1 MKKLR
6 QFVTVGLLIGSYNA
20 GFTQN
25 NAIPNFSTEAE
36 KVAWKATQP
45 KEVKVGKRAANPTP
59 FQNLERYSS
68 EAAKVEALGLT
79 NINGINPSAFGIL
92 PPPDNDDC
100 ANAQMLFCG
109 DVVAGTTLGAAEEV
123 VPTANAGTT
132 GAGVWYYFTG
142 TGLNVTF
149 SNCSS
154 NTDPNFDSEIN
165 VFTGSCGV
173 WTVVGGNDDDDN
185 CNQGLQSTV
194 TIATTQNEFYY
205 VYVSDYV
212 TGGLGGDFELSVSCE
227 SSINALCANAI
238 PLSCGSIFSGS
249 TWGASQE
256 VIPTSNGFTTGAGV
270 WYTFIGTGGNVDF
283 STCSGITDFDSEI
296 NVLTGSCGT
305 WTNVGGN
312 DDDSFCLVDG
322 SFSTA
327 SVPTVYGQEY
337 YIYVSDWVEGG
348 NGGDFQIT
356 ATCSAPQNDICADAT
371 PISCGDYV
379 EGSTELAGVD
389 GPLTTCAGDGYT
401 YAADV
406 WYTIVGNGQDI
417 TASLCSSLYDT
428 KIDIYEGGCGVLTC
442 VAFDDDFCAP
452 GSQVTWTSTQGTEY
466 LIRVHGFD
474 GEVGQYGL
482 GVTCVCSAYAGTLV
496 ATNSTE
502 TLDNGTATVSAVEND
517 APIVPAGYSV
527 AYVLT
532 SGPGLVIVDLGG
544 TPSFTVA
551 AAGDY
556 TIHTL
561 VYNSADQ
568 ATLLAATTGIEV
580 NALLIQGG
588 GTICGS
594 LDVTGAVVTVEDVA
608 VGISSALNRSL
619 SVYPNPNNGQFVVQ
633 LKGEGKAT
641 LNIVDM
647 LGRRVYTQAMTLNGM
662 FRQAISLD
670 VVKGSYV
677 LQVVTSNGIATR
689 KVELN

>member
-6 QFVTVGLLIGSYNA
+6 QFVAVGLLLGSYNA
-20 GFTQN
+20 GLAQN
-25 NAIPNFSTEAE
+25 NSVPSFRTEAE
-36 KVAWKATQP
+36 KVAWKATHP

-68 EAAKVEALGLT
+68 EGAKIEALGL
-79 NINGINPSAFGIL
+79 NSLNGSNPSAFGIL

-123 VPTANAGTT
+123 VPTTNAGTT
-132 GAGVWYYFTG
+132 GAGVWYYFYG

-149 SNCSS
+149 SNCSA

-173 WTVVGGNDDDDN
+173 FTVVDGNDDDAN
-185 CNQGLQSTV
+185 CAQGLQSTV
-194 TIATTQNEFYY
+194 TIATALNELYY
-205 VYVSDYV
+205 VYVSDYA
-212 TGGLGGDFELSVSCE
+212 TGGFGGYFELSVSCE
-227 SSINALCANAI
+227 RSVNADCSNAI
-238 PLSCGSIFSGS
+238 PLSCGSVFSGN
-249 TWGASQE
+249 TLGASQE
-256 VIPTSNGFTTGAGV
+256 VIPTFNGFGTGAGV
-270 WYTFIGTGGNVDF
+270 WYTFVGTGGNVDF

-296 NVLTGSCGT
+296 NVLTGSCGS
-305 WTNVGGN
+305 WVNVGGN
-312 DDDSFCLVDG
+312 DDDFSCGVDG

-327 SVPTVYGQEY
+327 TVATSYGELY
-337 YIYVSDWVEGG
+337 YVYVSDWTPGG
-348 NGGDFQIT
+348 NGGNFQVT
-356 ATCSAPQNDICADAT
+356 ATCSAPQNDLCADAT
-371 PISCGDYV
+371 PLSCGDYV

-389 GPLTTCAGDGYT
+389 GPLTTCAGDGFT

-406 WYTIVGNGQDI
+406 WYTIVGNGQDL
-417 TASLCSSLYDT
+417 TASLCLSLYDT

-452 GSQVTWTSTQGTEY
+452 GSEVTWTSTQGTEY
-466 LIRVHGFD
+466 LIRVHGYG

-482 GVTCVCSAYAGTLV
+482 GVTCVCGAYAGTLL

-502 TLDNGTATVSAVEND
+502 VLESGSATISAVEND
-517 APIVPAGYSV
+517 APVVPAGYSV

-532 SGPGLVIVDLGG
+532 SGPGLVIVDLAG
-544 TPSFTVA
+544 TPSFTVT

-568 ATLLAATTGIEV
+568 GPLLAAATGIEV

-588 GTICGS
+588 GSICGS
-594 LDVTGAVVTVEDVA
+594 LDVTGAAVTVEDVA

-633 LKGEGKAT
+633 LKGEGNAS
-641 LNIVDM
+641 LNILDM
-647 LGRRVYTQAMTLNGM
+647 MGRRVYTQAMTLNGT

-670 VVKGSYV
+670 VAKGTYV
-677 LQVVTSNGIATR
+677 LQVVTNNGIATR

>member
-6 QFVTVGLLIGSYNA
+6 QFVAVGLLLGFYNA
-20 GFTQN
+20 GFAQN
-25 NAIPNFSTEAE
+25 SAAPSFRTEAE

-68 EAAKVEALGLT
+68 EAAKIEALGLT
-79 NINGINPSAFGIL
+79 NLNGINPSAFGIL

-109 DVVAGTTLGAAEEV
+109 DVITGTTLGAAEEV
-123 VPTANAGTT
+123 VPTFNGFTT
-132 GAGVWYYFTG
+132 GAGVWYYFIG

-149 SNCSS
+149 SNCSA

-173 WTVVGGNDDDDN
+173 FSVVDGNDDDAN

-194 TIATTQNEFYY
+194 TIATTQNEMYY
-205 VYVSDYV
+205 VYVSDFIE
-212 TGGLGGDFELSVSCE
+212 GGFGGYFELSVSCE
-227 SSINALCANAI
+227 SSTNALCANAI
-238 PLSCGSIFSGS
+238 PLSCGSVFSGN
-249 TWGASQE
+249 TFGASQE
-256 VIPTSNGFTTGAGV
+256 AIPTSNGFSTGAGV

-296 NVLTGSCGT
+296 NVLRGSCGS

-312 DDDSFCLVDG
+312 DDDFSCVSDG

-327 SVPTVYGQEY
+327 TVATTFGELY
-337 YIYVSDWVEGG
+337 YVYVSDWNLDG
-348 NGGDFQIT
+348 NGGNFEIS
-356 ATCSAPQNDICADAT
+356 ATCSAPQNDLCGNAT

-379 EGSTELAGVD
+379 EGSTELAEVD
-389 GPLTTCAGDGYT
+389 IASDCAGSGFS

-417 TASLCSSLYDT
+417 TASLCLSLYDT
-428 KIDIYEGGCGVLTC
+428 KIDIYEGGCGILSC
-442 VAFDDDFCAP
+442 VVTDDDFCAP

-466 LIRVHGFD
+466 LIRVHGYG

-482 GVTCVCSAYAGTLV
+482 GVTCVCGAYAGTLI
-496 ATNSTE
+496 ATNSME
-502 TLDNGTATVSAVEND
+502 TLDNGTATISAVEND

-532 SGPGLVIVDLGG
+532 SGPGLVIVDLAG
-544 TPSFTVA
+544 TPSFTVT

-588 GTICGS
+588 GSICGS
-594 LDVTGAVVTVEDVA
+594 LDVTGAPITVEDVA
-608 VGISSALNRSL
+608 VGISSALNRNL
-619 SVYPNPNNGQFVVQ
+619 SIYPNPSTGQFVVQ

-641 LNIVDM
+641 LNILDIM
-647 LGRRVYTQAMTLNGM
+647 GRRVYTQAMTLNGM

-670 VVKGSYV
+670 VAKGSYV
-677 LQVVTSNGIATR
+677 LQVITSNGIATR